1 MLTPIQ
7 TEILADLRAIWKPTP
22 RQSVT
27 EWSEQNLVLTSR
39 QTEHPGPYST
49 ANRPY
54 VREPLECW
62 HDPSVTDVVLCW
74 GSQTSKTTTLM
85 AGLCWVIDNE
95 PSPVLWLMP
104 TELLAR
110 SFSRTRWMPFLE
122 ESDVMRRHFPDDR
135 KKITLLEQ
143 HFDRCTLTFVGSNS
157 PANLASRP
165 IRILV
170 ADEVDKFAAA
180 TSREAAA
187 LELALQRTKSY
198 SSSKHFLT
206 STPTTLEGEIWQH
219 FLQGDQ
225 RRFFIPCPHCERPIK
240 LLWPQVKW
248 DPQAKD
254 ESGAWHLGRVR
265 ASAHYQCQ
273 ECAGHISDAQKVV
286 AVRKGLWRPENPNA
300 IPGVRSYHLSSLYSP
315 DRKCTWGNLAVAF
328 IQARESLLG
337 LQGFINGDLAEPWEN
352 QDSRMERLELIAPP
366 DAPPPAEA
374 VPILTVDCQAVSP
387 YFWFVVRAWGPEGH
401 SRLVSYG
408 HRDTW
413 EEIREAQLTHG
424 VTDNHV
430 GIDSGHAAADV
441 YAHCLRWGR
450 IVPSRQPGLLPL
462 HVGWTPMKGR
472 ERDASWK
479 DPKTKQPRP
488 YWLGSAALPH
498 RKFRLPLLE
507 FNGDFMLD
515 ILTKLRKGPEGAG
528 GFQWELT
535 DQADEEYFRH
545 LNAKVRKPQ
554 VIGRSGKVHVIWRLR
569 SGHWPDHLLDCELEQ
584 LAMAMIHRRLP
595 WAAIAAPEREEET
608 A

>member
-7 TEILADLRAIWKPTP
+7 TKILDDLRAIWKPTP
-22 RQSVT
+22 KQTVT
-27 EWSEQNLVLTSR
+27 DWCEQHMVLTSR
-39 QTEHPGPYST
+39 QTEQPGPYST

-62 HDPSVTDVVLCW
+62 RDSGVTDVILCW

-85 AGLCWVIDNE
+85 AGLCWMIDNE

-110 SFSRTRWMPFLE
+110 SFSRTRWMPFLT
-122 ESDVMRRHFPDDR
+122 ESDAMRRHFPDDR
-135 KKITLLEQ
+135 KKITMLEQ

-157 PANLASRP
+157 PANLSSRP

-170 ADEVDKFAAA
+170 ADEVDKFAVA

-187 LELALQRTKSY
+187 LELAMQRTKSY

-206 STPTTLEGEIWQH
+206 STPTTVEGEIWQH

-225 RRFFIPCPHCERPIK
+225 RRFFIPCPHCGRPIK

-248 DPQAKD
+248 DPKAKKGD
-254 ESGAWHLGRVR
+254 AWDLSRVR
-265 ASAHYQCQ
+265 ATAHYKCQ
-273 ECAGHISDAQKVV
+273 ECAGQITDAQKVV
-286 AVRKGLWRPENPNA
+286 ALRKGAWRPENPDA

-315 DRKCTWGNLAVAF
+315 AARCTWGNLAIAF
-328 IQARESLLG
+328 IQAKDSLLG

-352 QDSRMERLELIAPP
+352 QDSRIERLELIAPP

-401 SRLVSYG
+401 SRLVAYG

-413 EEIREAQLTHG
+413 EEIREAQLAHG

-430 GIDSGHAAADV
+430 GVDSGHAAADV

-450 IVPSRQPGLLPL
+450 IVPSRQPGLLPI

-488 YWLGSAALPH
+488 YYLGSAALPH
-498 RKFRLPLLE
+498 RKFRLPLIE
-507 FNGDFMLD
+507 FNGDFLLD
-515 ILTKLRKGPEGAG
+515 ILTKLRKGPDGAG
-528 GFQWELT
+528 GFRWELT
-535 DQADEEYFRH
+535 GQADDEYFRH
-545 LNAKVRKPQ
+545 LDAKVKKPE
-554 VIGRSGKVHVIWRLR
+554 VIGRSGKVQIIWQLR
-569 SGHWPDHLLDCELEQ
+569 SARWPDHLLDCELEQ
-584 LAMAMIHRRLP
+584 LAMALFHRRLP
-595 WAAIAAPEREEET
+595 WGNIANQG
-608 A
+608 